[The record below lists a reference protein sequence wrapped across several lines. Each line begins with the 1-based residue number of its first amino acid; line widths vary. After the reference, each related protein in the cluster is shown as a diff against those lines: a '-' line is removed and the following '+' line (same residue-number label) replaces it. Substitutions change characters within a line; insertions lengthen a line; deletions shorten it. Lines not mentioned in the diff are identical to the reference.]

1 MPMNIKK
8 GDTVE
13 VIAGDYLKKR
23 GTVRR
28 VLPKE
33 GRAVVSGVNLVKKHQ
48 RQMPTGGRGQAQ
60 GGIIEFEAPIH
71 ISNVMLVCPTC
82 KKPTRVAYDKSSGA
96 KIRIC
101 KLCRAE
107 ID

>member
-1 MPMNIKK
+1 MKIKK

-13 VIAGDYLKKR
+13 VIAGDDRGRR

-33 GRAVVSGVNLVKKHQ
+33 GRVLVSGVNLVKKHQ
-48 RQMPTGGRGQAQ
+48 RRMPTGGRTQAQ
-60 GGIIEFEAPIH
+60 GGVIEFEAPIH

-82 KKPTRVAYDKSSGA
+82 KKPTRVVYDTSSGT
-96 KIRIC
+96 RSRMC
-101 KLCRAE
+101 KRCRAM

>member
-1 MPMNIKK
+1 MKIKR

-13 VIAGDYLKKR
+13 VIAGDDRGKK

-28 VLPKE
+28 VFPTK
-33 GRAVVSGVNLVKKHQ
+33 GRVLVSDVNLVKKHQ
-48 RQMPTGGRGQAQ
+48 RRMPTEGRSQAQ

-71 ISNVMLVCPTC
+71 ISNVMLICPTC
-82 KKPTRVAYDKSSGA
+82 KKPTRVVYDTSSGT

-101 KLCRAE
+101 KRCRAE

>member
-1 MPMNIKK
+1 MKIKK

-13 VIAGDYLKKR
+13 VVAGNDRKKR
-23 GTVRR
+23 GLVRR
-28 VLPKE
+28 VIPGE
-33 GRAVVSGVNLVKKHQ
+33 DRVVVSGIHLVKKHQ
-48 RQMPTGGRGQAQ
+48 RRMPTGGRTQAQ

-82 KKPTRVAYDKSSGA
+82 KKPTRVTYDTSGGTR
-96 KIRIC
+96 IRIC
-101 KLCRAE
+101 KRCRAE